1 MSNSG
6 KIAKNTM
13 ALYGRSLLVL
23 IVSLYTSRVVF
34 NALGVEDYGLFN
46 VVGGVISMLG
56 FLNTTMQATFQR
68 YYNVAMGKGKEMEIK
83 QLFRSS
89 LTVQLLLSIIVV
101 LLGETIG
108 LWFLSN
114 KLVIPEGRVEAAQIL
129 YQVTIVSFIL
139 SIFKA
144 PFASLITAYERMS
157 VYALFSII
165 ETILKLGIVFIVMVA
180 PADKLILY
188 SLLILLIHVVD
199 FLLYVIFCRNRIP
212 TTAIGFSCSKGA
224 LNKML
229 SFSVWSTMDALAYTM
244 RSQGLNILLN
254 LFFGTVVNAAR
265 GVAYQVLNVVNQFIR
280 SFQTAFRPQ
289 LTKLYASGDYD
300 ATMRLYYG
308 ATKLSYYLVFTISLP
323 ILLETPS
330 ILHLWL
336 GNVVP
341 DYAIV
346 FTRIILLTSFVDVF
360 ANPSTAIAYAAGNI
374 KTFSIVVS
382 IVNLMI
388 VPVAWLFLK
397 LGYSPTSAMLVSL
410 SFTILVQIIRLM
422 IVANMTVF
430 KIGDYIKHVGLPV
443 AVYSM
448 LCVAAPLALTFSL
461 DKGWLRMVLILV
473 VSITSSVGLAWL
485 VGLNKEEKQFV
496 VSKIKARMRF
506 RKTKIQHHNKIQ
518 ETVST

>member
-6 KIAKNTM
+6 RIAKNTI

-23 IVSLYTSRVVF
+23 AVALYTSRVVL
-34 NALGVEDYGLFN
+34 NVLGVEDYGLYN

-68 YYNVAMGKGKEMEIK
+68 YFNVAMGEGKEGEITS
-83 QLFRSS
+83 LFRSS
-89 LTVQLLLSIIVV
+89 LTVQLLLALIVV
-101 LLGETIG
+101 ALGETIG
-108 LWFLSN
+108 LWFLCN
-114 KLVIPEGRVEAAQIL
+114 KLVIPEGRIEAAQVL
-129 YQVTIVSFIL
+129 YQVTIASFVL
-139 SIFKA
+139 SIFKG
-144 PFASLITAYERMS
+144 PFAALITAYERMS

-165 ETILKLGIVFIVMVA
+165 ETVLKLGIVFIVKVA
-180 PADKLILY
+180 PTDKLILY
-188 SLLILLIHVVD
+188 SLLILLINVVD
-199 FLLYVIFCRNRIP
+199 LLLYIFFCSKRIP
-212 TTAIGFSCSKGA
+212 TTAIGFNWSKGA

-265 GVAYQVLNVVNQFIR
+265 GVAYQVLNAVNQFIR

-289 LTKLYASGDYD
+289 LTKLYANGDYD

-323 ILLETPS
+323 ILLETPF

-341 DYAIV
+341 DYATV
-346 FTRIILLTSFVDVF
+346 FTRIILLTTFVDVF
-360 ANPSTAIAYAAGNI
+360 ANPSTAIAYATGNI

-388 VPVAWLFLK
+388 VPVAWLFLE
-397 LGYSPTSAMLVSL
+397 LGYGPTSAMLVSL
-410 SFTILVQIIRLM
+410 VFTIFVQAIRLM
-422 IVANMTVF
+422 IVANMTVL
-430 KIGDYIKHVGLPV
+430 KIGDYLKHVGLPV
-443 AVYSM
+443 AVYSL
-448 LCVAAPLALTFSL
+448 LCIAVPLALKFLL
-461 DKGWLRMVLILV
+461 DKGWLRLVLILV
-473 VSITSSVGLAWL
+473 VSVASSLGFTWL

-496 VSKIKARMRF
+496 VSKIKARTRF
-506 RKTKIQHHNKIQ
+506 NKTK
-518 ETVST
+518 STSS